1 MTTRTGRDADSAL
14 ELDDRLPSPR
24 EVPMDRPTKH
34 RISLARRNL
43 CTSIAVLVGWRTTA
57 RMPTELPL
65 DALKM
70 AL

>member
-1 MTTRTGRDADSAL
+1 MRTVWGVTAL
-14 ELDDRLPSPR
+14 HAEVVSP
-24 EVPMDRPTKH
+24 TSSSTNKTQ
-34 RISLARRNL
+34 ISLARRNL

>member
-1 MTTRTGRDADSAL
+1 
-14 ELDDRLPSPR
+14 
-24 EVPMDRPTKH
+24 MDRPTKH